1 MSREVAGNRS
11 RWNQRFSEDR
21 SRHNKLLFYRVR
33 ALMSGGAGVHRRAHT
48 YIAFRMGNPS
58 EREALTR
65 IAALQCGVGRH
76 RHGGGCGVGGG
87 DEGRKGGGR
96 RRRSR
101 ERECGGGRHW
111 RRQRRRLSGS
121 WVSGNVRCRDIRQ
134 PPPSHSTALLSHP
147 ALILRSHSSSPSVR
161 HTNPIPATEPDRR
174 TTGSSSS
181 SPLIRLSRYRH
192 RRPGNPPRPAHHHS
206 GPPPPSPAPRA
217 TPRNGIQPRYLH
229 PPGCCT

>member
-1 MSREVAGNRS
+1 MPNVIWSDLYRMSREVAGNRS

-101 ERECGGGRHW
+101 ERVRWRRHW

-134 PPPSHSTALLSHP
+134 PPPSHPTALLSHP
-147 ALILRSHSSSPSVR
+147 APSSALTLRPLPCGTRTPS
-161 HTNPIPATEPDRR
+161 
-174 TTGSSSS
+174 
-181 SPLIRLSRYRH
+181 
-192 RRPGNPPRPAHHHS
+192 PRPNPTAEL
-206 GPPPPSPAPRA
+206 RA
-217 TPRNGIQPRYLH
+217 RVRARR
-229 PPGCCT
+229 